1 MRIMRRT
8 LRCLVVG
15 LLSATGLIA
24 HPGAASAVIAG
35 HIADSAISSCPT
47 TGATVPADYLGLSME
62 WSMVQFWAGTSRAS
76 VVAPFVNIL
85 NSLEA
90 SPATPGVLR
99 VGGNSQ
105 DGYVWDPAG
114 STTGNLLFSGTINSG
129 LVDALFEAARRTGWK
144 VILGLNLRNDNPAM
158 ATALA
163 RYAISQD
170 TGHNLLA
177 LELGNEPNG
186 YLSEADYLA
195 RFQRYAAALAADPG
209 TAGALITGPAISEN
223 ADVTWARDLWARYAS
238 SGRMPFTT
246 WHDYANAPN
255 LSTLLQTVKITELN
269 SRIAAMDGAV
279 GAGRHRMDEGADT
292 GKGGLDT
299 VSNVQ
304 GTTAWLIDA
313 LLRGGASRLRSFHL
327 HSWDGY
333 YYPAD
338 NRRSFYT
345 PFVIR
350 SGQASPRPNFYG
362 LALFKYAVGRRFCAV
377 STSNASGQLVR
388 TYAVLNAGTNRIYAY
403 AINKVGTGKA
413 GTVSVTV
420 PAGHSG
426 TAFINVMRSTGGC
439 LGKTT
444 TIEGATLPAN
454 GIYTW
459 TGRALKPVSGTRR
472 YQFSLPECATALL
485 SIP

>member
-1 MRIMRRT
+1 
-8 LRCLVVG
+8 
-15 LLSATGLIA
+15 
-24 HPGAASAVIAG
+24 
-35 HIADSAISSCPT
+35 
-47 TGATVPADYLGLSME
+47 
-62 WSMVQFWAGTSRAS
+62 
-76 VVAPFVNIL
+76 
-85 NSLEA
+85 
-90 SPATPGVLR
+90 
-99 VGGNSQ
+99 
-105 DGYVWDPAG
+105 
-114 STTGNLLFSGTINSG
+114 
-129 LVDALFEAARRTGWK
+129 
-144 VILGLNLRNDNPAM
+144 M

-377 STSNASGQLVR
+377 STSNADRPIALAR
-388 TYAVLNAGTNRIYAY
+388 
-403 AINKVGTGKA
+403 
-413 GTVSVTV
+413 
-420 PAGHSG
+420 
-426 TAFINVMRSTGGC
+426 
-439 LGKTT
+439 TT
-444 TIEGATLPAN
+444 TMACCGRKRNVSSKCWNTGRQRAKPAVGAASLSTTKPPRCGATQYSSRN
-454 GIYTW
+454 GIFF
-459 TGRALKPVSGTRR
+459 VSSDSGGKNSNVSRVNFFASRPSSVVFSGADVFSPSKGTRPGSWCRRR
-472 YQFSLPECATALL
+472 YFSAVSPSEL
-485 SIP
+485 SGAK